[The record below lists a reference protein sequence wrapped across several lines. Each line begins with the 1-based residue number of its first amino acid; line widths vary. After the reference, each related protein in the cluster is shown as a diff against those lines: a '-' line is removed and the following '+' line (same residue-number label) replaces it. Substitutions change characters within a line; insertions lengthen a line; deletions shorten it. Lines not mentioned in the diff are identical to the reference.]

1 MLLRLLLRDLHKHL
15 RRSAT
20 PTSAA
25 RNVVLAHSPGPSSPA
40 LPASAKGSLLFAAGA
55 PMPPTTKVAA
65 STAAPKLPPHPTFT
79 EQPAPGVAAPVAT
92 GGVGA
97 GAGAG
102 AAANVVVDDSMRPVG
117 MVRTVSFESLTDGD
131 DEDLANLESAF
142 SAMADDGGN

>member
-1 MLLRLLLRDLHKHL
+1 M
-15 RRSAT
+15 
-20 PTSAA
+20 
-25 RNVVLAHSPGPSSPA
+25 LAHSPGPSSPA

-55 PMPPTTKVAA
+55 PMPPTTKAAA

-92 GGVGA
+92 GGIGA